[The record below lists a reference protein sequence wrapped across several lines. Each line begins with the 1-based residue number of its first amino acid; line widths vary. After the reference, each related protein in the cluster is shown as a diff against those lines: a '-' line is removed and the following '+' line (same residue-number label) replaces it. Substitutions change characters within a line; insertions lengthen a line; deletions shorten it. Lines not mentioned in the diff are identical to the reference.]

1 VEDSGLQ
8 QQLEMAD
15 EFLKPAYAV
24 QRTYDMITG
33 SQKTCMPMQYHNHYR
48 RFLIVTSGNLH
59 VKMTPWKSRKYLHPV
74 TDYENYEFRSAM
86 NVWRPD
92 TNASDKMRADY
103 ERIQFIEFDV
113 HAGYVLYLP
122 PYWWYSLQF
131 SEMAPNTMVLSASYD
146 SAISVL
152 ANSGD
157 LARHFLQ
164 IQNNKEIVTRT
175 LVAEPKPVAIK
186 KEETEDNVELP
197 KEVRKELETPIY
209 ASGEPHTATA
219 LQLAEQLKS
228 PNAVP
233 IREQHEQV
241 MQHILG

>member
-1 VEDSGLQ
+1 MLLGQ
-8 QQLEMAD
+8 QGVSTPL
-15 EFLKPAYAV
+15 
-24 QRTYDMITG
+24 
-33 SQKTCMPMQYHNHYR
+33 QYHTHYR
-48 RFLIVTSGNLH
+48 KFICITSGNIR
-59 VKMTPWKSRKYLHPV
+59 VKMAPWKHTTHLHAIS
-74 TDYENYEFRSAM
+74 DYENYVFRSPVHPTKP
-86 NVWRPD
+86 NDKYKPD
-92 TNASDKMRADY
+92 VEK
-103 ERIQFIEFDV
+103 IEWLEFTVDP
-113 HAGYVLYLP
+113 GYILYIP

-164 IQNNKEIVTRT
+164 MQNNKEIVTRT

-186 KEETEDNVELP
+186 KEETEDVELP
-197 KEVRKELETPIY
+197 KEVPKEVETPIY